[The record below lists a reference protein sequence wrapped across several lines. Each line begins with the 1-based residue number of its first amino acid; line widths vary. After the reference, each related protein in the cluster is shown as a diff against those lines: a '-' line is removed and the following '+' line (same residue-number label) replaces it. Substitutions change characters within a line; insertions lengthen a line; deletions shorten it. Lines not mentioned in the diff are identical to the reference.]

1 MDRNQ
6 PDSLYIWSKPKPFEK
21 STAIAALGTYVVC
34 VTPAAPHPYH
44 PLIRSLLMTL
54 TRTEFYTCL
63 HILSESSSPSPR
75 YHQTINGRTNQWL
88 VNGEGVTSDYL
99 VLGPAQLCH
108 DLNQPSPAHDIPE
121 TKSSP
126 LTGRNR
132 KQFFPVRSPTHL
144 LSLANIVVPIRW
156 R

>member
-54 TRTEFYTCL
+54 TRTELYLFAYFVRVVVAIAAVSPNYQWTN
-63 HILSESSSPSPR
+63 ESM
-75 YHQTINGRTNQWL
+75 
-88 VNGEGVTSDYL
+88 VGE
-99 VLGPAQLCH
+99 
-108 DLNQPSPAHDIPE
+108 
-121 TKSSP
+121 
-126 LTGRNR
+126 
-132 KQFFPVRSPTHL
+132 
-144 LSLANIVVPIRW
+144 W
-156 R
+156 